1 MTLDKRKARVMGQEA
16 GFHGRPVGHPLWLA
30 WKGVV
35 TDCLPPETSL
45 QMDIRETVCFNSR

>member
-45 QMDIRETVCFNSR
+45 QMDIREAVCFNSR